1 MEAVLTT
8 DSVAVKSIRVLMV
21 DDHELMRQ
29 AYGMLLNTDPDIQIV
44 GFAGDGQEALGM
56 VDRLNPNVVIMDGR
70 MPRLDGVSASRIIR
84 EKHPDMAIVL
94 LSAFDDDEFV
104 REFLKG
110 DVKGKAYLLKQS
122 LETFDDLVQAVK
134 DVAEGKTYLASE
146 IVAKL
151 AGTQNKVESQFLS
164 ELTEREREV
173 LDCMARGHSNAA
185 IAEDLFIQP
194 RTVERHIG
202 SIFGKMRL
210 QPQPKA
216 HARVQAVLAY
226 LHDTGRLKEGQ
237 KPPAKQQE
245 EQPSA
250 AAAAD
255 ADQPAYLRHV
265 KQMTQSA

>member
-1 MEAVLTT
+1 MTT
-8 DSVAVKSIRVLMV
+8 ETPNKPIQVLMV

-29 AYGMLLNTDPDIQIV
+29 AYGMLLNTDPQIQIV
-44 GFAGDGQEALGM
+44 GFAGDGQEALAM
-56 VDRLNPNVVIMDGR
+56 VDKLKPTVVIMDGR
-70 MPRLDGVSASRIIR
+70 MPRLNGVDAARIIR
-84 EKHPDMAIVL
+84 DKHPDTAIVL

-110 DVKGKAYLLKQS
+110 NVKGKAYLLKQS
-122 LETFDDLVQAVK
+122 LQSLGDLVQAVK

-151 AGTQNKVESQFLS
+151 AGTQNNRESAFLS

-173 LDCMARGHSNAA
+173 LDCMARGLSNSA
-185 IAEDLFIQP
+185 IAEELFIQP

-202 SIFGKMRL
+202 SIFSKMRL

-226 LHDTGRLKEGQ
+226 LQDSGRLKEGSRSTA
-237 KPPAKQQE
+237 KPD
-245 EQPSA
+245 EQASSLFSLA
-250 AAAAD
+250 RNGA
-255 ADQPAYLRHV
+255 R
-265 KQMTQSA
+265 

>member
-1 MEAVLTT
+1 MTT
-8 DSVAVKSIRVLMV
+8 DTVAAKPIKVLMV

-56 VDRLNPNVVIMDGR
+56 VDRLSPTVVIMDGR
-70 MPRLDGVSASRIIR
+70 MPRLDGINASRIIR

-94 LSAFDDDEFV
+94 LSAFDDDEFI

-122 LETFDDLVQAVK
+122 LENLADLVQAVK
-134 DVAEGKTYLASE
+134 DVAEGKTHLASE
-146 IVAKL
+146 IVEKL
-151 AGTQNKVESQFLS
+151 AGTKTQVESQFLQ

-216 HARVQAVLAY
+216 HARVQAVLAF

-237 KPPAKQQE
+237 RVMPQTQQQEQAVPAAERSDKEDPEFLRYAKQIAR
-245 EQPSA
+245 SA
-250 AAAAD
+250 
-255 ADQPAYLRHV
+255 
-265 KQMTQSA
+265 